1 MIDAAIFTKLTTTAG
16 ITALVSSRVYPMR
29 LPQGVTFPAISFDR
43 VSTDVRDL
51 THNGT
56 NQTAQ
61 GTFQFSCFAEDPKTV
76 KQVAA
81 AVVSAL
87 HGWKGTVSGE
97 KIFRSMVLNETDLFD
112 EDMAIFQVA
121 IDVAIMYR
129 EV

>member
-1 MIDAAIFTKLTTTAG
+1 MIDAAIFTKLSG
-16 ITALVSSRVYPMR
+16 DVSVSAIVASRIYPMR
-29 LPQGVTFPAISFDR
+29 MPQGVVFPAISFDR
-43 VSTDVRDL
+43 VSTDTRDL

-76 KQVAA
+76 KQLSA
-81 AVVSAL
+81 AVVKAL

-97 KIFRSMVLNETDLFD
+97 KIFRSSVLNETDLFD
-112 EDMAIFQVA
+112 EDMGIFQVA

>member
-1 MIDAAIFTKLTTTAG
+1 MIDSAIYTRLSTYADVLA
-16 ITALVSSRVYPMR
+16 IVSTRIYPMR
-29 LPQGVTFPAISFDR
+29 LIQNVTFPAISYDR

-51 THNGT
+51 THTGT

-61 GTFQFSCFAEDPKTV
+61 GTFQISCFAENPKIA
-76 KQVAA
+76 KQLGA
-81 AVVSAL
+81 AVVKAL

-112 EDMAIFQVA
+112 EEVNIFQVA
-121 IDVAIMYR
+121 VDVAIMYR